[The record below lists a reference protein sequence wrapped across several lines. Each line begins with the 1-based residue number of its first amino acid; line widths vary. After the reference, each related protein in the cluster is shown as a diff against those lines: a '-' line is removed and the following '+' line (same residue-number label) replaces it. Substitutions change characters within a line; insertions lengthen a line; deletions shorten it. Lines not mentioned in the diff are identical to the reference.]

1 MHENNVAHRNISV
14 GTLLVDASDRYSP
27 PLPPMKRLLY
37 RYSISF
43 TNQKFY
49 YLHSG
54 CWTHFSDPNER
65 RLIVGMGGR
74 NRTVPELSE
83 FVPYDP
89 FKVDIR
95 TLADTIKEFVLDE
108 CEDVEFLEPLI
119 SMMQK
124 DNPAERPTAAECL
137 DKLERVVN
145 RLRPFRRWKRVVYK
159 DDFPEITLCGLY
171 LDFISILHEPLVR
184 LGRTI

>member
-1 MHENNVAHRNISV
+1 MHENNVAHRYALHFSSKPLTEKHLSTLCRNISL
-14 GTLLVDASDRYSP
+14 GTLLVDASDHYSP
-27 PLPPMKRLLY
+27 PLPPMKRLLC

-95 TLADTIKEFVLDE
+95 TLADTIKEFVLD
-108 CEDVEFLEPLI
+108 V
-119 SMMQK
+119 S
-124 DNPAERPTAAECL
+124 AASHGC
-137 DKLERVVN
+137 
-145 RLRPFRRWKRVVYK
+145 
-159 DDFPEITLCGLY
+159 C
-171 LDFISILHEPLVR
+171 
-184 LGRTI
+184 